1 MQRITM
7 QDSSGRFV
15 LNGSHPTLGIHQTEE
30 LAYDGKIYILIN
42 GGTFSAAS
50 DFAAICKQNK
60 IATFIGQETGGTA
73 AGNNSN
79 GEVMLTLPNSK
90 IRVSLPLFMIVN
102 AVDGAVHGRG
112 VFPDYDIQQSCKDI
126 INELDRELEFAIRL
140 IDQ

>member
-1 MQRITM
+1 MFENNDGGRDEFAVYLYSLLNKKPFSYHRALYATTDSYSFLTHTDQDSSLNKIMQRITM

-60 IATFIGQETGGTA
+60 IATFIGQETG
-73 AGNNSN
+73 
-79 GEVMLTLPNSK
+79 
-90 IRVSLPLFMIVN
+90 
-102 AVDGAVHGRG
+102 
-112 VFPDYDIQQSCKDI
+112 
-126 INELDRELEFAIRL
+126 
-140 IDQ
+140 